1 MTRFYLE
8 NGQEVK
14 AGSIIRIESEAE
26 TPFGKEVTSVDVRIT
41 EDIIPLLVKSGILLS
56 KNDDEATIKS
66 YIRRIARTHNVDFL
80 TANTFI
86 NVIAEYDKFMA
97 LYMLLKAASEKA
109 MCGYKGDNCI
119 VIHLH
124 NGKIYTIKNEN
135 IPSHLLV
142 FPTHEEANNVIEVLS
157 SLYKEVYGDK

>member
-8 NGQEVK
+8 NGREVK
-14 AGSIIRIESEAE
+14 VGSIIRIESEME
-26 TPFGKEVTSVDVRIT
+26 TPFGKGVISVDVKIT
-41 EDIIPLLVKSGILLS
+41 EDIIPLLVKNGILLS

-66 YIRRIARTHNVDFL
+66 YIRRIARTHNVDFP
-80 TANTFI
+80 TANAFI
-86 NVIAEYDKFMA
+86 TIIAKCDKFMA

-135 IPSHLLV
+135 IPSHLLI
-142 FPTHEEANNVIEVLS
+142 FPTHEEANNAIEVLS

>member
-8 NGQEVK
+8 NGREVK
-14 AGSIIRIESEAE
+14 VGSIIRIESEME
-26 TPFGKEVTSVDVRIT
+26 TPFGKGVISVDVKIT
-41 EDIIPLLVKSGILLS
+41 EDIIPLLVKNGILLS

-66 YIRRIARTHNVDFL
+66 YIRRVAKTYNADFL
-80 TANTFI
+80 TASTFI
-86 NVIAEYDKFMA
+86 NVVAKYDKFMA

-135 IPSHLLV
+135 IPSHLLI
-142 FPTHEEANNVIEVLS
+142 FPTHEEANNAIEVLS